1 MKLVFQQKLNR
12 KLVDALPPISS
23 SEHDPCT
30 RPRCYSAR
38 ISVSITES
46 LNNPQRRKLWKNL

>member
-1 MKLVFQQKLNR
+1 MRWVFQQKLNR
-12 KLVDALPPISS
+12 ELIDSPPADQLSKY
-23 SEHDPCT
+23 DPCT

-46 LNNPQRRKLWKNL
+46 